1 MQKQKITTRFTVQ
14 FFLELRVRNLQNLLL
29 NERKN
34 AKKLGEKTQKTWK
47 GQRKHEKRFIKIR
60 KKTQAF
66 RDQNHLGAEIEERRN
81 PALECTK
88 TKCEK

>member
-34 AKKLGEKTQKTWK
+34 AKKLGEKNPENMERSTKARKAIYKNQKK
-47 GQRKHEKRFIKIR
+47 NSGVSGPESP
-60 KKTQAF
+60 
-66 RDQNHLGAEIEERRN
+66 GS
-81 PALECTK
+81 
-88 TKCEK
+88 